1 MTREIKPS
9 NIEKFLEM
17 LVDNVARIEMY
28 TARLAEDQINRS
40 PQNEWSIAQIFAHLR
55 ACDDVWTST
64 IYQML
69 VADKP
74 ALLNIHPRDWAKRM
88 QYEELEF
95 AESFTLFQM
104 KRYELF
110 RLLTSLDFEDWQ
122 RGCVIDGRS
131 HTVYSQIRRMALHE
145 AQHCDDIETL
155 SKA

>member
-17 LVDNVARIEMY
+17 LVDNVARIDMY
-28 TARLAEDQINRS
+28 TAVLAEDQLNHSI
-40 PQNEWSIAQIFAHLR
+40 QNEWSIVQIFAHLR

-69 VADKP
+69 AVDNP
-74 ALLNIHPRDWAKRM
+74 DLLNIHPRDWGRRM
-88 QYEELEF
+88 RYEELEF

-110 RLLTSLDFEDWQ
+110 RVLTSLDFEDWQ
-122 RGCVIDGRS
+122 RACVINGRT
-131 HTVYSQIRRMALHE
+131 HTIYSQIRRMALHE
-145 AQHCDDIETL
+145 AEHCDQIEAL
-155 SKA
+155 SQT